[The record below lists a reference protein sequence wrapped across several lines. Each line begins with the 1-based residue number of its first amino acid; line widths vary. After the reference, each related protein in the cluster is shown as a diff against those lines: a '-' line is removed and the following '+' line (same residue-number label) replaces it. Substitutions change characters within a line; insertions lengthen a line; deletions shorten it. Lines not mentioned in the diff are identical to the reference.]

1 MSNNRKALKILS
13 LVQFVLS
20 ICVIIL
26 AVLSKVGGGEAAE
39 ANNWGEAARLYL
51 DLPAFAVFGVLSIAG
66 AVTGIHGANRPSAL
80 GSHRLL
86 CILGVV
92 FGIVAMI
99 VSGAGAGVPV
109 VPGITVVVDVMA
121 AVFDTKVRKEL
132 DERR

>member
-1 MSNNRKALKILS
+1 MSSNRKWLKICSFAQFILAIAAFIIAFIAAQGASELGSDISLGELVLFWLDKILYAVLGFLS
-13 LVQFVLS
+13 LADSVM
-20 ICVIIL
+20 
-26 AVLSKVGGGEAAE
+26 
-39 ANNWGEAARLYL
+39 
-51 DLPAFAVFGVLSIAG
+51 
-66 AVTGIHGANRPSAL
+66 GIHGANRPSAL

-109 VPGITVVVDVMA
+109 VPCITVVVDAAA